1 MPALNQQ
8 YIAILSPLID
18 PFERSPEKS
27 IEKDLLEG
35 EKHNDEFIVFIHDGI
50 ENNKP
55 IQYVEITTDELHLH
69 KILKGGSFA
78 DRCFL
83 WVIDST
89 SIKIIY
95 EKTRNVL
102 RSAARPEKPWVCH
115 TNITGCSKAY
125 IGGEMYFCEDG
136 NIYVNFKSD
145 RYGRPETEE
154 KKQVAIQ
161 YMIDV
166 GYKNIIRTEDF
177 F

>member
-8 YIAILSPLID
+8 HIAILSPLIT

-35 EKHNDEFIVFIHDGI
+35 ERHNDEFLSVIHDGI
-50 ENNKP
+50 NNKRP
-55 IQYVEITTDELHLH
+55 IQYVEISVEELHMH
-69 KILKGGSFA
+69 KIPKGGSFA
-78 DRCFL
+78 DKCFL
-83 WVIDST
+83 WVIDSI

-95 EKTRNVL
+95 EKTRNIL
-102 RSAARPEKPWVCH
+102 RSSSRPDKPYVCH
-115 TNITGCSKAY
+115 TNITACSKAY

-154 KKQVAIQ
+154 KKNMAIK

-166 GYKNIIRTEDF
+166 GYKNIIRAEDLF
-177 F
+177 

>member
-1 MPALNQQ
+1 MPILSQQ
-8 YIAILSPLID
+8 HITILSPLID
-18 PFERSPEKS
+18 PFERSPDKNV
-27 IEKDLLEG
+27 EKDLLEG
-35 EKHNDEFIVFIHDGI
+35 EKHNDEFLSVIHDGRD
-50 ENNKP
+50 NNRP
-55 IQYVEITTDELHLH
+55 IQYVEITIEELNMH
-69 KILKGGSFA
+69 KILKGGSYA

-95 EKTRNVL
+95 EKTRNIL
-102 RSAARPEKPWVCH
+102 RSSVRPEKPYVCH

-154 KKQVAIQ
+154 KKQMAIQ

-166 GYKNIIRTEDF
+166 GYQNIIRTEDLF
-177 F
+177 